1 LFHHILI
8 NLTVKYPIFKSVEI
22 IAQGKPM
29 ADEEKEEE
37 SGEEGAEPKKKPV
50 LLIVIVIVALL
61 LIVAIVVFAM
71 MLSGS
76 DEEEQ
81 MAADGQTQSKSSG
94 AKDKDLLTV
103 GSMYELES
111 LTVNLLNENGRR
123 YLKTTINLEM
133 SSEDLMPELDM
144 KKAVIRDLII
154 QVLASKQI
162 EEIST
167 LNGKKRLKEEM
178 INALN
183 RRLVDGNVDNVYFTE
198 FVMQ

>member
-1 LFHHILI
+1 
-8 NLTVKYPIFKSVEI
+8 
-22 IAQGKPM
+22 M

-183 RRLVDGNVDNVYFTE
+183 RRLVDGNVDNVYLTE